1 MNAGRVAWA
10 IGAYLAGTFP
20 SAYLVARLNRA
31 DQVLRAAR
39 RGSSEGDAHVLI
51 DKHVGKAWGSIAA
64 ALDVLKGLVYAS
76 LAKYV
81 GHLPPAWLASVGVMV
96 VVGHSFPF
104 FLPALAGRGLSAASG
119 VLLGLLPLAMVVAGI
134 IIVVGYV
141 SRATG
146 PASTLGFALAPL
158 VALAQGEPGDLAVMA
173 ACIFGVILLRRLPGT
188 SEAAAS
194 AGWGRAVVRRLLFD
208 SDSHARRPRRAPA
221 DSPHERP
228 VQP

>member
-1 MNAGRVAWA
+1 MNAGRLAWA

-31 DQVLRAAR
+31 DQVIRAAC

-51 DKHVGKAWGSIAA
+51 DKHVGKTWGSVAA
-64 ALDVLKGLVYAS
+64 ALDVLKAFAYA
-76 LAKYV
+76 LAAKHL
-81 GHLPPAWLASVGVMV
+81 GDLPPAWLAAVGVLLV
-96 VVGHSFPF
+96 LGHSFPF
-104 FLPALAGRGLSAASG
+104 YLQAMAGRGLSAASG
-119 VLLGLLPLAMVVAGI
+119 VLLALLPLGMIVAGL
-134 IIVVGYV
+134 IIVLGYV
-141 SRATG
+141 GRATG

-158 VALAQGEPGDLAVMA
+158 VAIVQGASGAMAAMA

-194 AGWGRAVVRRLLFD
+194 AGWGKALARRLLFD
-208 SDSHARRPRRAPA
+208 SDRPSRRRARAAA

>member
-1 MNAGRVAWA
+1 VNSGRLAWA
-10 IGAYLAGTFP
+10 IGAYLVGTFP

-31 DQVLRAAR
+31 DRVIRAAR

-51 DKHVGKAWGSIAA
+51 DKHVGKVWGSIAA
-64 ALDVLKGLVYAS
+64 GLDVLKGLVYTV

-81 GHLPPAWLASVGVMV
+81 GHLPPVWLASVGVLV

-104 FLPALAGRGLSAASG
+104 YLQSLAGRGLSAASG
-119 VLLGLLPLAMVVAGI
+119 VLLALLPLAMVVAGA

-141 SRATG
+141 SRTTG

-158 VALAQGEPGDLAVMA
+158 VALAQGEPGDLTVMA

-194 AGWGRAVVRRLLFD
+194 AGWARAVVRRLLFD
-208 SDSHARRPRRAPA
+208 SDSPARGPRGARA
-221 DSPHERP
+221 DSPHEWP